1 VPEPRTGKYSCAA
14 AIIEIPA
21 TGEQVQAHIVRADE
35 PAPLCVTLGAARIAE
50 YTLAPMLAGGRR
62 VVEAS
67 PFERVIMAANGIALD
82 GG

>member
-1 VPEPRTGKYSCAA
+1 
-14 AIIEIPA
+14 
-21 TGEQVQAHIVRADE
+21 VRADE

-50 YTLAPMLAGGRR
+50 YTLAPMLAGGWR

-67 PFERVIMAANGIALD
+67 PFERAIMAANGIALD